1 MQGRTKF
8 LMTAEFGNLKLVNK
22 KNKNETKQK
31 ENAQTIRTCI
41 RNLSLLKTDFLPAFA
56 RMPRRFRLCKRKL
69 RLTTFDIDL

>member
-8 LMTAEFGNLKLVNK
+8 LMTAEFGNNK
-22 KNKNETKQK
+22 KSKNETKQK

-41 RNLSLLKTDFLPAFA
+41 RNLSLLKTDFFPAFA